1 MDIRPY
7 IALRASSLY
16 VMYRTTMDVL
26 PSPVSWARL
35 TAFVRQ
41 LGHDIRNDLNALSLE
56 AALLKELVADPEA
69 VTSATRIQS
78 QLRDIAN
85 RLKELSGRYTLPAP
99 QVGPVSVVELGPH
112 LQNAIVGDAL
122 EWELAGDGQVQTDA
136 ALLVRAFR
144 ELAQNA
150 IERAKAQ
157 KPKATLAAIP
167 GGGAVLALRE
177 LSDEYPWPDSAFET
191 PKAGHYGA
199 GLPIAAAILRGLGHS
214 VERKK
219 SGDVLETRIILAGV

>member
-1 MDIRPY
+1 
-7 IALRASSLY
+7 
-16 VMYRTTMDVL
+16 MYRTTMEVL
-26 PSPVSWARL
+26 PSPVDWSRV

-56 AALLKELVADPEA
+56 AALLKELVLDPEA

-85 RLKELSGRYTLPAP
+85 RLKELSGRFTLPAAQP
-99 QVGPVSVVELGPH
+99 GPISFGELSSH
-112 LQNAIVGDAL
+112 LQNVVGAGGM
-122 EWELAGDGQVQTDA
+122 EWEVSGEGQVKTDA
-136 ALLVRAFR
+136 ALLGRAFR

-150 IERAKAQ
+150 IEHAKGQ
-157 KPKATLAAIP
+157 KPKAILEATK
-167 GGGAVLALRE
+167 GGGATLTLRE
-177 LSDEYPWPDSAFET
+177 KGAEYAWPSAAFEA

-199 GLPIAAAILRGLGHS
+199 GIPLAAAILQGLGHP

-219 SGDVLETRIILAGV
+219 VGDYFETRVTLGAG

>member
-1 MDIRPY
+1 
-7 IALRASSLY
+7 
-16 VMYRTTMDVL
+16 MYRTTMEVL
-26 PSPVSWARL
+26 PSPVTWSRV

-56 AALLKELVADPEA
+56 AALLKELVSDPEA
-69 VTSATRIQS
+69 VTSAARIQS

-85 RLKELSGRYTLPAP
+85 RLKELSSRYTLPAAQP
-99 QVGPVSVVELGPH
+99 GPVSLGELSSH
-112 LQNAIVGDAL
+112 LKNLPGNGEM
-122 EWELAGDGQVQTDA
+122 EWEVSGEGEVKTDA

-150 IERAKAQ
+150 IERAKDQ
-157 KPKATLAAIP
+157 KPKAILAATN
-167 GGGAVLALRE
+167 GGGATLTLRE
-177 LSDEYPWPDSAFET
+177 KGEEYAWPSTPFES

-199 GLPIAAAILRGLGHS
+199 GIPIAAAILQGLGHA

-219 SGDVLETRIILAGV
+219 DGDYFETRVTLGAA